1 LKGLDKCYQS
11 GAEKIGWQRRNK
23 KPGAGKGKISR
34 GLGMSSQIWWGVGRP
49 GTLADIK
56 LHRDGS
62 VEAICGT
69 QDIGTGTRTFM
80 AVVAAETLG
89 LKPKDITVKIGNTE
103 YPWCGSSGGS
113 TTTPSVAP
121 AIRDASLK
129 AADYL
134 KKQAAAKLEI
144 SPEDVGTKNRKFY
157 NKNNPAQSVT
167 FKELLS
173 ELRQEKVFHGEYTG
187 RPADYAYN
195 TFGAHF
201 AEVEVDIE
209 TGKIKVLKVV
219 AVHEIG
225 RVINKLASESQVIG
239 GIAQGVSASLFE
251 ERIMDSATGN
261 LVNPNMRDYKI
272 ATSLD
277 IPEVDTLFVDMVD
290 PMINIL
296 GAKGLGEPPRIP
308 IAAAI
313 ANAVYN
319 AIGVHI
325 REIPMTPEKVLQ
337 ALKQK
342 EID

>member
-1 LKGLDKCYQS
+1 
-11 GAEKIGWQRRNK
+11 
-23 KPGAGKGKISR
+23 
-34 GLGMSSQIWWGVGRP
+34 
-49 GTLADIK
+49 
-56 LHRDGS
+56 
-62 VEAICGT
+62 
-69 QDIGTGTRTFM
+69 
-80 AVVAAETLG
+80 
-89 LKPKDITVKIGNTE
+89 
-103 YPWCGSSGGS
+103 
-113 TTTPSVAP
+113 
-121 AIRDASLK
+121 
-129 AADYL
+129 
-134 KKQAAAKLEI
+134 
-144 SPEDVGTKNRKFY
+144 
-157 NKNNPAQSVT
+157 
-167 FKELLS
+167 
-173 ELRQEKVFHGEYTG
+173 
-187 RPADYAYN
+187 
-195 TFGAHF
+195 
-201 AEVEVDIE
+201 
-209 TGKIKVLKVV
+209 
-219 AVHEIG
+219 
-225 RVINKLASESQVIG
+225 SQVIG

-251 ERIMDSATGN
+251 ERIMDNATGY